1 MLPAKYTFLVQSLLV
16 SGFMSFMVSG
26 VITYLN
32 LGLIP
37 DFFNIWIHAWLIAY
51 AIAYPAILIVFPFAR
66 KLSLKLC
73 SRD

>member
-1 MLPAKYTFLVQSLLV
+1 MLPVKYTFFVQSLLV

-32 LGLIP
+32 LGMIP
-37 DFFNIWIHAWLIAY
+37 NFLSIWIHAWLIAY
-51 AIAYPAILIVFPFAR
+51 TIAYPAILIIFPFAR